1 MNREQ
6 KSKILLSEGDL
17 KIAKDKLNTK
27 VLGRVL
33 SPRYS

>member
-6 KSKILLSEGDL
+6 KSRILLSEGDL

-27 VLGRVL
+27 VSAKVF